1 MFAYCKN
8 NPVVY
13 VDISGSACYPCVV
26 HINDSGVGVDHGT
39 GYATPDEAAIA
50 FASEW
55 YDNRG
60 RLERGAIIVRFYK
73 NGQPRYTYDAV
84 TQGTRGHVSLN
95 YTDYLDDYIHNG
107 AMMVGDIHTH
117 PMSSVFSKKD
127 VDSYSNMLKQYPDS
141 EFYLAGD
148 DAGVYKYNPN
158 SSNPLRGDYI
168 GSFTPAHGLVIVGS
182 SGSSPIVNNCSLL
195 R

>member
-8 NPVVY
+8 NPIVY
-13 VDISGSACYPCVV
+13 ADISGNACYPCTFHV
-26 HINDSGVGVDHGT
+26 NDSGTGVNHGT
-39 GYATPDEAAIA
+39 GYPTPDEAAIA

-60 RLERGAIIVRFYK
+60 GLERGAVIVRFYK
-73 NGQPRYTYDAV
+73 NGQPRYQYDAV
-84 TQGTRGHVSLN
+84 TKGTRQHVSIDYSN
-95 YTDYLDDYIHNG
+95 YLGDYTHNG
-107 AMMVGDIHTH
+107 AIMVGDVHTH
-117 PMSSVFSKKD
+117 PKSSVFSKDD

-141 EFYLAGD
+141 RFYLAGD

-158 SSNPLRGDYI
+158 NSNPLRGDYI
-168 GSFTPAHGLVIVGS
+168 GSFTPVHGFVTVGS
-182 SGSSPIVNNCSLL
+182 TGSSPTVNNFSLL